1 MARGVLVS
9 MIESRSSRHPALA
22 AFLSF
27 LFPGLG
33 QAYAGSRRLAA
44 LFALPVALLILV
56 ALGMLLAGGS
66 QVLNSVL
73 SATFLTALVVL
84 DAALLAWRLLAIG
97 QVGLARPAAT
107 GQRETA
113 FPVHAASASAD
124 AVASRARLQLPSARR
139 AGTLAVVAVMMAV
152 TIVMHA
158 WAGLLLTEINS
169 TLGDVF
175 GGQGSSEGDG
185 HGLGNGGPLNRPEY
199 AWNGTERINF
209 LLLGIDSGPGRDEA
223 LTDTILAVSVD
234 PVAKTAAMISVPRD
248 TVMTPLPDRSV
259 YPDGLYPNKINALS
273 TEAGNDPARW
283 CPDMPAADG
292 VACGLRTLERTVGL
306 YLGIDIQYYAT
317 IDLEGFTHLIDAV
330 GPLRLCLNGTLDDPT
345 YQGPGDTWTSYKRGI
360 VLKPGCA
367 EYDGIH
373 ALAYARARK
382 GTLTLPDGTVEVLT
396 DFMRADR
403 QQQVLLELRREF
415 AKLDLFFELP
425 RTLQAVGATVH
436 TDFPRDKAG
445 DLASLLPLIT
455 GPDIKRVVLG
465 VPRYVD
471 PPADL
476 NATYVLTPR
485 RDDIRRLMHRLF
497 GADSLQ
503 GWYLA
508 SRSLGPEG

>member
-1 MARGVLVS
+1 
-9 MIESRSSRHPALA
+9 MIESRSPRHPALA

-33 QAYAGSRRLAA
+33 QTYAGNRRLAA
-44 LFALPVALLILV
+44 VFALPVALLILV
-56 ALGMLLAGGS
+56 VLGMLLAGGS
-66 QVLNSVL
+66 RVLNSVL
-73 SATFLTALVVL
+73 SASFLTALVVL
-84 DAALLAWRLLAIG
+84 DVALLVWRLLAIG
-97 QVGLARPAAT
+97 QAGLAQP
-107 GQRETA
+107 
-113 FPVHAASASAD
+113 ASAIRRPTALPVQAGPGSAA
-124 AVASRARLQLPSARR
+124 AVASSAPRLELPSARR
-139 AGTLAVVAVMMAV
+139 AGTLAVVALLMAA

-158 WAGLLLTEINS
+158 WAGLLLTEINT

-175 GGQGSSEGDG
+175 GGQQSGEGNG
-185 HGLGNGGPLNRPEY
+185 HGLGNGHPLNRPEY
-199 AWNGTERINF
+199 AWIGTERINF

-223 LTDTILAVSVD
+223 LTDTILAVSID

-292 VACGLRTLERTVGL
+292 VACGLRTLERTIGL

-330 GPLRLCLNGTLDDPT
+330 GPLRLCLDGTLEDPT

-382 GTLTLPDGTVEVLT
+382 GTLTLPDGTVQVLT

-403 QQQVLLELRREF
+403 QQQVLLEMRREF
-415 AKLDLFFELP
+415 AKLDLLFELP

-465 VPRYVD
+465 TPRYVD

-485 RDDIRRLMHRLF
+485 RDDIRRLMRRLF
-497 GADSLQ
+497 GPDSLH

-508 SRSLGPEG
+508 TRSIGPEG